1 MLCSV
6 CRECLIDTNKRV
18 YYCKTCSGDVDK
30 GDVVYWC
37 KKCND
42 ETDCGHQRERFK
54 GFAGLPDSDKNN
66 SKYLD
71 SLLQEYYDLDC
82 EDVIAGGEI
91 KTRFAYQTVPK
102 EDFGL
107 TSEEILLLDDR
118 TLGKVIS
125 MKKLRTY
132 GHLDENGNPLGPEH
146 QHKFKVNEFKIR
158 KLKQE
163 CKEEL
168 ELKRVS
174 IICLFIF

>member
-1 MLCSV
+1 VEGFDTWFACYECHKAIPAGHYRFDCTVCDNFSFCEKCYKKNTKHLHKFKKFKVGKDEGPPPENEDLLAKSYMLCSV

-82 EDVIAGGEI
+82 EDVIAGGEV
-91 KTRFAYQTVPK
+91 KTRFAY
-102 EDFGL
+102 
-107 TSEEILLLDDR
+107 
-118 TLGKVIS
+118 
-125 MKKLRTY
+125 
-132 GHLDENGNPLGPEH
+132 
-146 QHKFKVNEFKIR
+146 
-158 KLKQE
+158 
-163 CKEEL
+163 
-168 ELKRVS
+168 
-174 IICLFIF
+174 